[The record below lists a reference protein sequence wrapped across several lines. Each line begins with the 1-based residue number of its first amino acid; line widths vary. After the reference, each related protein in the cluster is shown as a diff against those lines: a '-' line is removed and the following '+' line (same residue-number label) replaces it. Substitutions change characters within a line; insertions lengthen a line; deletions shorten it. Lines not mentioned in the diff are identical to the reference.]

1 MIKHFFQ
8 KIKSVHTL
16 HTYFHCTLF
25 LAFLEVVFILLKVTM
40 QLVASYFYALSFDFI
55 SIEKILYL
63 LYLEHEKYMRL
74 FKNYILFVN
83 YSYQLTKHTS

>member
-16 HTYFHCTLF
+16 HTYFYCTLF
-25 LAFLEVVFILLKVTM
+25 LAFLEVVFILLKVTI

>member
-1 MIKHFFQ
+1 MIKHFYQ

-16 HTYFHCTLF
+16 HTYFYCTLF
-25 LAFLEVVFILLKVTM
+25 FSIFRDGIYSFKSNTM

-63 LYLEHEKYMRL
+63 L
-74 FKNYILFVN
+74 FG
-83 YSYQLTKHTS
+83 T